1 MPSNLSNLEAV
12 ARAICERQ
20 IKVHNADTQLL
31 GAGVDRYWHC
41 VAAELDAGLIDENGD
56 LVPVADPELA
66 LGAYRDWRA
75 RHQEYVVPPFV
86 AR

>member
-1 MPSNLSNLEAV
+1 MSGNLSNIESI

-20 IKVHNADTQLL
+20 IKVHDTDPQRL
-31 GAGVDRYWHC
+31 GTEVGRFWHC
-41 VAAELDAGLIDENGD
+41 VPAELEAGLIHEYGD
-56 LVPVADPELA
+56 LAPESNADLA

-75 RHQEYVVPPFV
+75 RHPKYVTPSYA